1 MRVAGVDGVPGGWV
15 VGVLRSAGTPGVTVT
30 WSVEP
35 DAAAVLARTRDCDAV
50 GLDIPI
56 GLPSGAARRACDTA
70 TAARLG
76 RARSSVFPA
85 PPREVLAAPSYPA
98 ACAVARKLTGR
109 AISLQTFH
117 IGPRIREWDALDAV
131 PGTVVEA
138 HPELS
143 LRTLAPQVGF
153 AGKKTARGLGQRIA
167 ALARWVDPATAL
179 ADLPAPT
186 RLDDVLDALAV
197 SWSAAR
203 WLVGDA
209 EVLGDET
216 DARGRP
222 MRVVV

>member
-1 MRVAGVDGVPGGWV
+1 MRVAGVDGVPDGWV
-15 VGVLRSAGTPGVTVT
+15 VCVLHGAGSAGVTVS
-30 WSVEP
+30 WSVER
-35 DAAAVLARTRDCDAV
+35 DAAAVLARTRGCDAV

-56 GLPSGAARRACDTA
+56 GLPSGAARRACDRE

-85 PPREVLAAPSYPA
+85 PPREVLAATSYPA
-98 ACAVARKLTGR
+98 ACAVAREVTGK
-109 AISLQTFH
+109 AVSLQAFH
-117 IGPRIREWDALDAV
+117 IGPKIRQWDALDAV
-131 PGTVVEA
+131 PETVVEA

-143 LRTLAPQVGF
+143 LRTLAPDVEF
-153 AGKKTARGLGQRIA
+153 AGKKTARGAGQRVS
-167 ALARWVDPATAL
+167 ALARWVDPALAL
-179 ADLPAPT
+179 ADLPVRT

-203 WLVGDA
+203 WLRGDA
-209 EVLGDET
+209 ETLGGET